1 MSGATEAKVKA
12 LYFAWVR
19 ERVGRADEE
28 LDPPPS
34 VTTVGDLVAWLSE
47 RGESLRPRVRQARGR
62 SRRARSGSR
71 PQRRSDRGR
80 EGSGVLPSD
89 DRRLK
94 AMASVRVQK
103 DDFDP
108 GAEAEALARGRTDVG
123 AVVSFVGYCRDEGG
137 SLGALELEHYPGM
150 AEDEIVR
157 VAREAEARWPLIGA
171 TVIHR
176 YGRIAPGG
184 RIVLVAV
191 AAKHRGAAFAAA
203 EMLMDYLKTRA
214 PFWKRAIRP
223 TATSR
228 AGSRRR
234 EDDRSAA
241 RWSANRR

>member
-1 MSGATEAKVKA
+1 
-12 LYFAWVR
+12 
-19 ERVGRADEE
+19 
-28 LDPPPS
+28 
-34 VTTVGDLVAWLSE
+34 
-47 RGESLRPRVRQARGR
+47 
-62 SRRARSGSR
+62 
-71 PQRRSDRGR
+71 
-80 EGSGVLPSD
+80 
-89 DRRLK
+89 
-94 AMASVRVQK
+94 MASVRVQK

-123 AVVSFVGYCRDEGG
+123 ALVSFVGYCRDEGG

-214 PFWKRAIRP
+214 PFWKRAIR
-223 TATSR
+223 ADGDVEGWIE
-228 AGSRRR
+228 AKGA
-234 EDDRSAA
+234 DDRSAA
-241 RWSANRR
+241 RWSVANRR

>member
-1 MSGATEAKVKA
+1 
-12 LYFAWVR
+12 
-19 ERVGRADEE
+19 
-28 LDPPPS
+28 
-34 VTTVGDLVAWLSE
+34 
-47 RGESLRPRVRQARGR
+47 
-62 SRRARSGSR
+62 
-71 PQRRSDRGR
+71 
-80 EGSGVLPSD
+80 
-89 DRRLK
+89 
-94 AMASVRVQK
+94 MASVRVQK
-103 DDFDP
+103 GDFDP

-137 SLGALELEHYPGM
+137 ALGALELEHYPGM

-191 AAKHRGAAFAAA
+191 AAKHRAPAFAAA

-214 PFWKRAIRP
+214 PFWKRAIGQ
-223 TATSR
+223 
-228 AGSRRR
+228 AGDAAGWVEAKR

-241 RWSANRR
+241 SWRATD

>member
-19 ERVGRADEE
+19 ERVGRAEEE

-47 RGESLRPRVRQARGR
+47 RGESYAARVRQAGGR
-62 SRRARSGSR
+62 SGRARSGSR

-80 EGSGVLPSD
+80 EGSGFLPSD

-103 DDFDP
+103 GDFDP

-137 SLGALELEHYPGM
+137 ALGALELEHYPGM
-150 AEDEIVR
+150 AEDEIIR
-157 VAREAEARWPLIGA
+157 VARQAEARWPLIGA

-191 AAKHRGAAFAAA
+191 AAKHRAPAFAAA

-214 PFWKRAIRP
+214 PFWKRAIGQ
-223 TATSR
+223 
-228 AGSRRR
+228 AGDDAGWVEAKQ

-241 RWSANRR
+241 RWRATD